1 MITLILAWT
10 SGGNTRSGCGGA
22 WSGQTLFGLGPEYL
36 LSAGSD
42 FYDIAPDDRQAAL
55 FAIGRPAIPP
65 PITATLALIMDIF
78 SPSLATSCLPIGV
91 PGLGDRP

>member
-22 WSGQTLFGLGPEYL
+22 WSGQTLFGMGPEYL

-42 FYDIAPDDRQAAL
+42 FYDIAPDDRQFLMARRCQGDTVL
-55 FAIGRPAIPP
+55 SGDGPK
-65 PITATLALIMDIF
+65 
-78 SPSLATSCLPIGV
+78 CLVQNFFEELRQVV
-91 PGLGDRP
+91 PD